1 MATQA
6 HNPQPG
12 DGPARA
18 PRPGSNPKPDP
29 RSKTHGTH
37 PGSGSKPASRT
48 GWSRGARPGA
58 RPDPRPGAIRAGRPQ
73 GNPNPRPDP
82 RPGANAAPS
91 PDPGIP
97 LFPNRTNRT
106 LLRLAALLRAGG
118 GRVLAAATGEAGRR
132 VARAVALTVVLAV
145 LVAAL
150 YDRGEVPVAAAQ
162 PAMAPAGASNGPA
175 ARSGAA
181 RRGDPGSL
189 GGLRGRERPA
199 PVGERPAAVAAAWYA
214 ARQGVSRAKVK
225 PLQQDRLSA
234 REVRVLVLADHGRG
248 RLRTALVR
256 VRLGRDGWRV
266 R

>member
-1 MATQA
+1 MPHKD
-6 HNPQPG
+6 HNSQHG
-12 DGPARA
+12 DGSSRGS
-18 PRPGSNPKPDP
+18 RPGSNPKPELVRESASSAP
-29 RSKTHGTH
+29 VKPKGVGT
-37 PGSGSKPASRT
+37 R
-48 GWSRGARPGA
+48 
-58 RPDPRPGAIRAGRPQ
+58 PRPG
-73 GNPNPRPDP
+73 
-82 RPGANAAPS
+82 
-91 PDPGIP
+91 PDPGRP
-97 LFPNRTNRT
+97 RSPAPGTSFFSFPTRTSRT
-106 LLRLAALLRAGG
+106 SVRLAALLRAGG

-132 VARAVALTVVLAV
+132 VARAVALTVALGV

-162 PAMAPAGASNGPA
+162 PAVADPAGATNGPA
-175 ARSGAA
+175 GRTRGGAA
-181 RRGDPGSL
+181 RRADPGSL

-214 ARQGVSRAKVK
+214 ARQGVPRAKVK